1 MHLAPC
7 LQYSGHLI
15 MNVCACMF
23 HELPLPTLY
32 HEILFISS
40 LHFHDDI
47 YTCIH
52 THTHI
57 YLPQSPS
64 LLLFCLI
71 SYCRIKLKCRLLVE
85 VSLTPSSKV
94 VSLSSWCV
102 SVGKYLTL
110 LQWLACK
117 VISSTDSLLTL
128 RSTKSSV
135 MPSIQKHFNKCHP
148 NGTNGIKEK
157 DGTDSYP
164 FWEIKFSWK
173 HESPNLKIYMMT

>member
-1 MHLAPC
+1 MNCHSPPC
-7 LQYSGHLI
+7 TTRYSS
-15 MNVCACMF
+15 
-23 HELPLPTLY
+23 Y
-32 HEILFISS
+32 HPCIFMM
-40 LHFHDDI
+40 I
-47 YTCIH
+47 YIH
-52 THTHI
+52 AYTHTHI

-135 MPSIQKHFNKCHP
+135 VPSIQKHFNKCHP